1 MMYVLK
7 ENKERSISLVL
18 FPQDILWGIIKN
30 VPSKVLPFMSLSW
43 QHSCNNSK
51 CDLNE
56 KRPLDK
62 INMSKAGALKGQNI
76 YSEVSL

>member
-1 MMYVLK
+1 MYVLK

-43 QHSCNNSK
+43 RLAEEGYQ
-51 CDLNE
+51 
-56 KRPLDK
+56 RK
-62 INMSKAGALKGQNI
+62 IQIK
-76 YSEVSL
+76 